1 MGRPRKNAW
10 TVLALSPA
18 ATALALG
25 VPVRRVREALDS
37 GELDAFQDGPR
48 VRIWIED
55 TARWFK
61 SWPRAKR
68 KRKS

>member
-10 TVLALSPA
+10 TVLALSPS

-25 VPVRRVREALDS
+25 VPIRRVREALDT
-37 GELDAFQDGPR
+37 GELEALQDGPR

-55 TARWFK
+55 TTRWFK
-61 SWPRAKR
+61 SWPKAKR
-68 KRKS
+68 KRRT